1 MSDRKKN
8 HRRDGTGPSQR
19 QLRVGESLRHALAE
33 LLLRIEI
40 DDDVLKDVPLTV
52 SEVRPSSDLRQITVF
67 IAPLGQNNKQDKDNR
82 QEIID
87 ALNRHQSYIRGQ
99 LSPKVTLKY
108 MPELKFELDRSF
120 DEYEKITG
128 LLHSSKVAQ
137 DLES

>member
-40 DDDVLKDVPLTV
+40 DDDALKDVPLTV
-52 SEVRPSSDLRQITVF
+52 SEVRPSPDLRQITVF
-67 IAPLGQNNKQDKDNR
+67 IAPLGRDEHR

-108 MPELKFELDRSF
+108 MPELKFKLDISF
-120 DEYEKITG
+120 DEYEKISD
-128 LLHSSKVAQ
+128 LLHTPKVAQ
-137 DLES
+137 DLD